1 MGKTETLATGA
12 EILLQTLKSNG
23 VDTIFAITG
32 AGNLAII
39 DAIARDGEVKLIY
52 SHHEQ
57 AAAMEAQGYSRITGK
72 LGVVIVTTG
81 GGTSNVVTGVLS
93 AHLDSIPILVISG
106 NESSF
111 HCANPNQMR
120 AYGVQGFDSC
130 AVLAP
135 ISKNLAE

>member
-1 MGKTETLATGA
+1 MAKTETLASGA

-72 LGVVIVTTG
+72 LGVVLVTTG
-81 GGTSNVVTGVLS
+81 AGTSNVVTGVLS
-93 AHLDSIPILVISG
+93 AYLDSIPILVIS
-106 NESSF
+106 
-111 HCANPNQMR
+111 R
-120 AYGVQGFDSC
+120 IV
-130 AVLAP
+130 
-135 ISKNLAE
+135 